1 MKSITR
7 TVLGLLA
14 IAALLLLGGCASS
27 GPARDI
33 NDPTN
38 SLVFAYIDMEDA
50 PTEMSYANIRQV
62 YPKGEEGFWGMGV
75 DEGMLFNQYLP
86 AGGYQMA
93 NFGGS
98 GFWSG
103 QHEYSFPT
111 YGRNVTAVRAD
122 KPGIYFLGAY
132 KYVDVETGF
141 FEAGK
146 FNIAP
151 IESPTEKELLQR
163 IAEMDW
169 VKGTQW
175 EERIR
180 ARLAELGR

>member
-1 MKSITR
+1 MKKR
-7 TVLGLLA
+7 TILGLVA
-14 IAALLLLGGCASS
+14 FAAMLFLGGCASS

-33 NDPTN
+33 NDPAN

-62 YPKGEEGFWGMGV
+62 FPKSEEGYWGMGV
-75 DEGMLFNQYLP
+75 DDGLLFNQYLP

-93 NFGGS
+93 NFGGA

-103 QHEYSFPT
+103 EHEYSFPI

-132 KYVDVETGF
+132 KYVEVDTGF
-141 FEAGK
+141 FEQDK

-151 IESPTEKELLQR
+151 MASPAEKELLTR
-163 IAEMDW
+163 ISQMKW
-169 VKGTQW
+169 VKGSQW

-180 ARLAELGR
+180 TRLAELGK